1 MVVFTAVMLNET
13 GQKFHANVE
22 AANRSE
28 AYEDLQFDFPK
39 AVVVQLKRC
48 CEFPTQENFMHD
60 F

>member
-28 AYEDLQFDFPK
+28 AYEDLQLDFPK

-48 CEFPTQENFMHD
+48 CEYTAQENTV
-60 F
+60 

>member
-48 CEFPTQENFMHD
+48 CEYTAQENTV
-60 F
+60 